1 FVCCTGS
8 HKIELTVQKRLLSL
22 KKQDDGWL
30 TTEINLVP
38 FLSVKF
44 LTALLFIQKLFYFQ
58 ELILSNGCKALKTQ
72 SN

>member
-1 FVCCTGS
+1 MNLQFKNGFY
-8 HKIELTVQKRLLSL
+8 HL